1 MCLGCIPI
9 VKSSSLDLLYK
20 DMPIIILKDW
30 NEINIDK
37 LNLISK
43 DVIKVSREKLLLK
56 YWCDL
61 INSYIPKKGITELNI
76 ACCLSVR
83 NCGKYLPQIFK
94 NLQNLSNL
102 FKNCYFIFVYDNC
115 KDNTEEILKSFQE
128 KYKKNFIIKK
138 IENTSKYRTIRIRY
152 S

>member
-43 DVIKVSREKLLLK
+43 DVI
-56 YWCDL
+56 
-61 INSYIPKKGITELNI
+61 NN
-76 ACCLSVR
+76 A
-83 NCGKYLPQIFK
+83 NK
-94 NLQNLSNL
+94 NN
-102 FKNCYFIFVYDNC
+102 YY
-115 KDNTEEILKSFQE
+115 
-128 KYKKNFIIKK
+128 
-138 IENTSKYRTIRIRY
+138 
-152 S
+152 